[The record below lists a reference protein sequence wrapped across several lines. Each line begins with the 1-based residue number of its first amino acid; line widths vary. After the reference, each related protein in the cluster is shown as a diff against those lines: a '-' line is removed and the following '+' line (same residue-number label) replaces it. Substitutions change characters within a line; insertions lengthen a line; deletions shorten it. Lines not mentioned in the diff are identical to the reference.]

1 MYRLKHRNNKLKL
14 IMDVNLFSTL
24 RDSDCS
30 GREDIL
36 CVGEQKE
43 AGESPIMRG
52 LIICF
57 LRCSNEGEYYR
68 QNQVQVAETVINK
81 QV

>member
-1 MYRLKHRNNKLKL
+1 MKT
-14 IMDVNLFSTL
+14 VFV
-24 RDSDCS
+24 
-30 GREDIL
+30 

-43 AGESPIMRG
+43 AGESRIMRG

-68 QNQVQVAETVINK
+68 QDQVQVALTVINA
-81 QV
+81 QY